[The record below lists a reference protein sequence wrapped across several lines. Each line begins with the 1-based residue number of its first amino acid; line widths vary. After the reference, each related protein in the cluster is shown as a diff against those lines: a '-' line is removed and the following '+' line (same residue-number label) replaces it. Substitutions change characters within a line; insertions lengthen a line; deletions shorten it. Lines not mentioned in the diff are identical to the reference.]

1 MAKETKD
8 VFLDKDGK
16 VVEAGPDAV
25 EMRRVVIE
33 DGVVVERSVWYADT
47 KLPE

>member
-1 MAKETKD
+1 MAKEVKD

-16 VVEAGPDAV
+16 VVEAKDAV

-33 DGVVVERSVWYADT
+33 DGVVVERSIWYADT